1 MEPQNV
7 GENMAGDAVE
17 NIAVNANPAANAT
30 GKTPESLT
38 ESLLTEMRDLSRK
51 RLFFQKVA
59 TGCMAGILV
68 LVFLVCVIIVPKA
81 ITTLSHINSVS
92 VKVEN
97 SLDEIPQ
104 FWNVLKGEMSMVG
117 PRPLV
122 PGELESFGGKPLY
135 MDVRPGMTGWW
146 ICHGHHD
153 TTYSERLELEYYY
166 IRNRSFKLD
175 LICIVRMI
183 MPAGKK
189 ESEKNGPDRKQ
200 KS

>member
-38 ESLLTEMRDLSRK
+38 ESLLTELRDLSRK

-92 VKVEN
+92 VKAEN
-97 SLDEIPQ
+97 SLDEID
-104 FWNVLKGEMSMVG
+104 VMTKGITSATDSLNELVSGNSASLTEAVTSLSQIDFDGLNQAIRDLQDAAG
-117 PRPLV
+117 PMAALMKR
-122 PGELESFGGKPLY
+122 F
-135 MDVRPGMTGWW
+135 R
-146 ICHGHHD
+146 
-153 TTYSERLELEYYY
+153 
-166 IRNRSFKLD
+166 
-175 LICIVRMI
+175 
-183 MPAGKK
+183 
-189 ESEKNGPDRKQ
+189 
-200 KS
+200 

>member
-7 GENMAGDAVE
+7 GKNMAGDAME

-51 RLFFQKVA
+51 RLFLQKVA

-92 VKVEN
+92 VKAEN
-97 SLDEIPQ
+97 SLDEID
-104 FWNVLKGEMSMVG
+104 VMTKGITSATDSLNELVSGNSASLTEAVTSLSQIDFDGLNQAIRDLQDAAG
-117 PRPLV
+117 PMAALMKR
-122 PGELESFGGKPLY
+122 F
-135 MDVRPGMTGWW
+135 R
-146 ICHGHHD
+146 
-153 TTYSERLELEYYY
+153 
-166 IRNRSFKLD
+166 
-175 LICIVRMI
+175 
-183 MPAGKK
+183 
-189 ESEKNGPDRKQ
+189 
-200 KS
+200 